1 MNLDAKPAESLEMP
15 RLTKRVID
23 AHPAQSG
30 SPDTI
35 IWDDELNGFGLRIR
49 KSGARTYVAVYR
61 AAGRKRWFTI
71 GTPGAPWTPEQA
83 RQKAAEILFD
93 ATSGADPQ
101 AEKSIGRMKSPTVNS
116 LIDAYLAQG
125 PADKPNKRVTS
136 WVQDRS
142 TLVRHVRPL
151 IGTRQADDLK
161 NADIAR
167 MQADIAAGKTK
178 DTIKTKRRGL
188 ARVVGGKATAARTV
202 IIAQAMF
209 AWGVSR
215 GYVAANPA
223 KGVKRYKVES
233 RERFLNETE
242 MVLIWRAIDVLVT
255 QCRMPSSHGTI
266 FRLLALTG
274 ARKTEITALRWAEVD
289 FARGRIVLASERS
302 KTGAKQIPLGD
313 IALDELNALRERAA
327 ANGCDGPQDFV
338 FPALRGEV
346 GPTID
351 VQSSWEKVRYD
362 AELPDVRIH
371 DLRHTFASLAV
382 ADGASLFLVG
392 RVLGHTQPS
401 TTARYAHVGD
411 SPVRQVA
418 NLVGDKIAASLKASK
433 TNASSP
439 DRT

>member
-1 MNLDAKPAESLEMP
+1 MP

-23 AHPAQSG
+23 AHPAQPG

-35 IWDDELNGFGLRIR
+35 IWDEELNGFGLRIR

-71 GTPGAPWTPEQA
+71 GTPGAPWTPDQA

-93 ATSGADPQ
+93 AKSGADPQ

-116 LIDAYLAQG
+116 LIDAYLTQG
-125 PADKPNKRVTS
+125 PADKPNKRATS

-142 TLVRHVRPL
+142 TLLRHVRPL

-161 NADIAR
+161 SADVAR

-178 DTIKTKRRGL
+178 NTIKTKHRGL

-215 GYVAANPA
+215 GYVTTNPA

-233 RERFLNETE
+233 RERFLNEKE
-242 MVLIWRAIDVLVT
+242 MVLIWRAIDTLVT
-255 QCRMPSSHGTI
+255 QGRMPASHGTI

-274 ARKTEITALRWAEVD
+274 ARKTEITALRWGEVD
-289 FARGRIVLASERS
+289 FSRGRIVLASERS

-313 IALDELNALRERAA
+313 VALDELNALRERAEA
-327 ANGCDGPQDFV
+327 TGCTAQDFV

-392 RVLGHTQPS
+392 RVLGHTQS
-401 TTARYAHVGD
+401 RTTERYAHVGD

-418 NLVGDKIAASLKASK
+418 NLVGDKVAASLKASK
-433 TNASSP
+433 TKAAGP
-439 DRT
+439 DLT